1 MNKNEMAMR
10 NYYEDKLNHK
20 EKELAAL
27 REQLLEKESDIRD
40 LIKRYNELERKLA
53 VLVESQDKLRDFEQR
68 VMNLGMDNNLVKNM
82 AELFR
87 ADRKSV
93 V

>member
-87 ADRKSV
+87 ARA
-93 V
+93 

>member
-1 MNKNEMAMR
+1 MNKNEMGMR
-10 NYYEDKLNHK
+10 IYYEEKLGHK
-20 EKELAAL
+20 EKELVAL

-53 VLVESQDKLRDFEQR
+53 TLLDSQEKLRDFEQR

-87 ADRKSV
+87 ARA
-93 V
+93 